1 MIANTTQSNSAL
13 NPETAIDG
21 AKPESIAGNDR
32 PGKGSGAVVG
42 NAMVYV
48 LLAVLA
54 ALFVFPFLWMVSAS
68 LKPLGQ
74 VFSSDLIPTPARF
87 ENYAD
92 VFRQTEFLRWSLNST
107 LVVVLAV
114 AAVALSSAIIAYPFA
129 KMQFPLKKVFFAMVL
144 STMLLPGEVT
154 MVPVFLIWRELGLVN
169 TLFPLWVPNLFGSAF
184 YIFLLR
190 QFYMTIPNDL
200 KEAAL
205 IDGASHFRVFRDV
218 MLPLVKP
225 AMLTVVI
232 FEFVAKW
239 NDYITPLIYLN
250 DPKKYTLA
258 VGVASFLRE
267 PGLESRWDLWM
278 AGSVMMTIPT
288 VLLFIVAQRQFIDG
302 IAAGAVKG

>member
-1 MIANTTQSNSAL
+1 MLDASPIQAQPTDTMVQPGRRTSVS
-13 NPETAIDG
+13 
-21 AKPESIAGNDR
+21 R
-32 PGKGSGAVVG
+32 PLI
-42 NAMVYV
+42 Y
-48 LLAVLA
+48 LTLAVLA
-54 ALFVFPFLWMVSAS
+54 MLFVFPYLWMVSAS
-68 LKPLGQ
+68 LKPLRS
-74 VFSSDLIPTPARF
+74 VFSTNLIPNPVSWS
-87 ENYAD
+87 NYPD
-92 VFRQTEFLRWSLNST
+92 VFEQTEFLRWSVNSA
-107 LVVVLAV
+107 LVVLLAV
-114 AAVALSSAIIAYPFA
+114 AGVAFSSALIAYPFA
-129 KMQFPLKKVFFAMVL
+129 KLDFPLKRVFFALIL

-154 MVPVFLIWRELGLVN
+154 MVPVFLVWRELGLVN

-190 QFYMTIPNDL
+190 QFYLTIPNDL

-205 IDGASHFRVFRDV
+205 LDGASHFRIFKDI

-225 AMLTVVI
+225 AMVTVVI

-250 DPKKYTLA
+250 DPNKYTLA
-258 VGVASFLRE
+258 IGVASFLKE

-288 VLLFIVAQRQFIDG
+288 VLLFALAQRQFIEG

>member
-1 MIANTTQSNSAL
+1 MSTMGMPTAGPEATGNEARDAQWPSLSGWLIYLVLAL
-13 NPETAIDG
+13 
-21 AKPESIAGNDR
+21 
-32 PGKGSGAVVG
+32 
-42 NAMVYV
+42 
-48 LLAVLA
+48 LA
-54 ALFVFPFLWMVSAS
+54 ALFVFPYLWMVSAS
-68 LKPLGQ
+68 LKPLGH
-74 VFSSDLIPTPARF
+74 VFSAQLIPNPIKWS
-87 ENYAD
+87 NYAD
-92 VFRQTEFLRWSLNST
+92 VFRLTEYLRWSINST
-107 LVVVLAV
+107 IVVVLAV
-114 AAVALSSAIIAYPFA
+114 AGVAFSSAMVAYPFA
-129 KMQFPLKKVFFAMVL
+129 KLDFPLKRVFFALIL

-190 QFYMTIPNDL
+190 QFYLTIPNDL

-205 IDGASHFRVFRDV
+205 LDGASHYRIFKDI

-225 AMLTVVI
+225 AILTVVI

-258 VGVASFLRE
+258 LGVASFLNE

-288 VLLFIVAQRQFIDG
+288 VILFAVAQRQFIEG